1 MMDVLQGI
9 GYGIVALAILVVVG
23 LTVIDKLGD
32 TTAACGTGSLEGT
45 VTYDAA
51 TNLCGNTTDTEAAT
65 GTAFDGTT
73 YLATQL
79 GSSGLSGWVP
89 AIIAVAIGAL
99 FLSYFMGR
107 KRR

>member
-1 MMDVLQGI
+1 MDVLQGI
-9 GYGIVALAILVVVG
+9 GYGIVGLAILVVVG
-23 LTVIDKLGD
+23 LVVISKLGNAVGGD
-32 TTAACGTGSLEGT
+32 ANTTA
-45 VTYDAA
+45 
-51 TNLCGNTTDTEAAT
+51 
-65 GTAFDGTT
+65 T

-107 KRR
+107 KRK